1 MTVEQNATRVDAD
14 RLAAAARSILA
25 CPAEVQL
32 VVDGIDDITAGIADP
47 DTAALTMED
56 SEGRPVFACPPDSAL
71 AMAGLEG
78 RSALLTLASGLGAPD
93 AASRAASLTLSGRLE
108 TSGQEA
114 CGCCEEVQAVVILHV
129 NFVLL
134 SRDDA
139 PGSQFRVPL
148 PAFDSPA
155 HTLNRGYLQRSVEHT
170 NVAHQDELRRAVSTM
185 SDTRLAD
192 VIGVGLRDLTPEG
205 VELEWVDVTGA
216 HRRSI
221 SFPAAATTPLELGEM
236 LRDRLHA
243 GLC

>member
-32 VVDGIDDITAGIADP
+32 VVDGVDDITAGIDDADR
-47 DTAALTMED
+47 AVLTMED
-56 SEGRPVFACPPDSAL
+56 AEGRPVFACPTGSAL
-71 AMAGLEG
+71 AMAGMEG
-78 RSALLTLASGLGAPD
+78 RSALLTVASGLGRPG
-93 AASRAASLTLSGRLE
+93 AASRTASLTLSGRLE
-108 TSGQEA
+108 TTGQET
-114 CGCCEEVQAVVILHV
+114 CGCCEEVQAVVTLHV

-170 NVAHQDELRRAVSTM
+170 NSSHQDELRRAVATM

-192 VIGVGLRDLTPEG
+192 VIGVALRDLDPAG
-205 VELEWVDVTGA
+205 VDLEWVDTNGA
-216 HRRSI
+216 HRRRI
-221 SFPAAATTPLELGEM
+221 DFPERAASPYELGEM
-236 LRDRLHA
+236 LRDGLHA